1 LGISKER
8 KDHADTQNMISEVS
22 EKYGNAVSVEYSDK
36 IIALTHSENNP
47 SFTQLTPYPSQSVML
62 PAIITI
68 LVLTGVVFV
77 IATRRKMLI
86 LQTNH
91 GTAVSTVR
99 PPSAK
104 DVEDMVKQ
112 AYSFVLHA
120 ISFLAVIIT
129 GAVK

>member
-47 SFTQLTPYPSQSVML
+47 SFKQLTPYPSQSVML

-112 AYSFVLHA
+112 AYSFVRHA